1 MALYYKTISESEAFY
16 SFKEGNLI
24 RSGGGQRSYNLPKYF
39 YEYMTN
45 KHILIEEPAIS
56 YSRKNIDGNA
66 YVLNDN
72 YNFKL
77 GSGILSLIGK
87 DYDNVDNQ
95 FIASMNGTNNKF
107 QIYRKVYNQLGWK
120 YGWFVELYDKNLS
133 GNQLILD
140 IDEKN
145 KIFMIDISF
154 TEITLSK
161 YLEFIN
167 NPNNT
172 IDI

>member
-1 MALYYKTISESEAFY
+1 MALYYKTISESEAYY

-24 RSGGGQRSYNLPKYF
+24 KSGGGQSSYNLPKNFFKYST
-39 YEYMTN
+39 E
-45 KHILIEEPAIS
+45 KQILIEEPTIS

-66 YVLNDN
+66 YVLNED
-72 YNFKL
+72 YSFRL

-87 DYDNVDNQ
+87 SYDNVDNQ

-107 QIYRKVYNQLGWK
+107 QIYRKVYDHLGWR

-133 GNQLILD
+133 GNNLILD
-140 IDEKN
+140 IDEQN
-145 KIFMIDISF
+145 KIFMIDILF
-154 TEITLSK
+154 PEITLSE

-172 IDI
+172 KNI